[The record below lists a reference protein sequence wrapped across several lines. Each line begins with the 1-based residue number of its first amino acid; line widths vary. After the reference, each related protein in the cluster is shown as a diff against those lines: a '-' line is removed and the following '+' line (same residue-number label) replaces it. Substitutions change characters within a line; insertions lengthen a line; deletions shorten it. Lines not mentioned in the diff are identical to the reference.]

1 MQSGIWIHV
10 VTVEALCLGV
20 TADDFGS
27 YLSKWNGRDA
37 ILRGFFLHEVRRK
50 PHSIYIFDRSQAQD
64 DAKKKGASFNIPE
77 APDIRL
83 WLAFTARFN
92 ELYEQDREAFFV
104 EAFAQ
109 REHRRVVFT
118 WAAAL
123 FGIQKSRL
131 ALMTTLDALLS
142 KGLLPRPIPKAAV
155 AATASS
161 EQQQSSPTISPLEK
175 RSRRSLGSPELG
187 GLEASPREELSRE
200 GAGAIHFV
208 ESLFEL
214 TEQEAKRGNVAPL
227 AFEEFVLEC
236 ALLDTDL
243 TDLFNAKR
251 DAPKAFAS
259 ILAERWR
266 AAVVP
271 CGACMPPLFKVDGPG
286 GCLNVDDGRNYCGR
300 FMSAIVGNRAHRDR
314 ERRAEKLH
322 SGEIETKKLANSSTA
337 PSRNMVMFA

>member
-1 MQSGIWIHV
+1 MQSGIWIPV

-20 TADDFGS
+20 TADGFGS

-64 DAKKKGASFNIPE
+64 DAKKKGATFNIPE

-83 WLAFTARFN
+83 WHAFTARFN
-92 ELYEQDREAFFV
+92 ELYEQDREAFFD

-109 REHRRVVFT
+109 RESRRVVFT

-142 KGLLPRPIPKAAV
+142 KGLLPRPIPKAAS

-175 RSRRSLGSPELG
+175 RSRRSLDSPELG
-187 GLEASPREELSRE
+187 GLETFPSEELSR
-200 GAGAIHFV
+200 GGVGAIHFV
-208 ESLFEL
+208 ESLFGL
-214 TEQEAKRGNVAPL
+214 TEHSKSLFSSMRFSTRARRFIQGEKRSAK
-227 AFEEFVLEC
+227 
-236 ALLDTDL
+236 
-243 TDLFNAKR
+243 
-251 DAPKAFAS
+251 S
-259 ILAERWR
+259 I
-266 AAVVP
+266 
-271 CGACMPPLFKVDGPG
+271 CQYSC
-286 GCLNVDDGRNYCGR
+286 
-300 FMSAIVGNRAHRDR
+300 
-314 ERRAEKLH
+314 
-322 SGEIETKKLANSSTA
+322 
-337 PSRNMVMFA
+337 